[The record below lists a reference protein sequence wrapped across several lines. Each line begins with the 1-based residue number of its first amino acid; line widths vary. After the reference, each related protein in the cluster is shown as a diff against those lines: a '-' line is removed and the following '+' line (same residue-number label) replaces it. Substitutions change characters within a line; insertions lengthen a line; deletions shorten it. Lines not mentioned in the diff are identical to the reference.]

1 MIEFTMTFL
10 LLIVLLMALLIMGW
24 MFYTQATIT
33 SAAREGSRHLM
44 AHPTVP
50 QNQATFSTAD
60 EEATWVITNSL
71 PMLEWTRAVVTV
83 GPSVAQRV
91 PGGYVFVEIRYTMS
105 MPQFNIPMIFE
116 DRMLV
121 LGGPLELTA
130 ISRRSLD

>member
-1 MIEFTMTFL
+1 
-10 LLIVLLMALLIMGW
+10 
-24 MFYTQATIT
+24 
-33 SAAREGSRHLM
+33 
-44 AHPTVP
+44 
-50 QNQATFSTAD
+50 
-60 EEATWVITNSL
+60 
-71 PMLEWTRAVVTV
+71 MLEWTRAVVTV